1 MSAPL
6 DQTRFD
12 AEALADFTQRL
23 LEDAALREVLQARLD
38 QVLVHGHTAE
48 TDANMPVR
56 YFVGE
61 LLRRVQALADG
72 EHFQQGH
79 ATQRRRAIKLAALSL
94 ALLQRLDFE
103 AAKETNHG

>member
-1 MSAPL
+1 MSAPM
-6 DQTRFD
+6 DQSRFD
-12 AEALADFTQRL
+12 AEELADFTQRL
-23 LEDAALREVLQARLD
+23 LADSALREVLQARLD
-38 QVLVHGHTAE
+38 QVLVHSHTAE
-48 TDANMPVR
+48 ADANMPVR

-79 ATQRRRAIKLAALSL
+79 ALQRRRAIKLAALSL

-103 AAKETNHG
+103 VAKEPNHG